1 MEKLLMTTD
10 EVKKVIPHREPM
22 LLVDNV
28 VQMEPEQSITTTWY
42 IDPER
47 EIFKGHFPGDP
58 VLPGVYTV
66 ENMAQTTDILIL
78 STERY
83 AGKVPLFLG
92 VNNVKFLAKI
102 KPGDTLE
109 TCCIRER
116 KSRKGDRNLQLRS
129 LQCRCAGLHRGSD
142 PRDALSTQKHA
153 AKMDS

>member
-1 MEKLLMTTD
+1 MSTD
-10 EVKKVIPHREPM
+10 EVKNVIPLREPM

-28 VQMEPEQSITTTWY
+28 VQMEPEQSITTTWF

-66 ENMAQTTDILIL
+66 ENMAQTADILIL

-102 KPGDTLE
+102 LPGDTLE
-109 TCCIRER
+109 THAVFANER
-116 KSRKGDRNLQLRS
+116 AEKAIVTCSCEVYN
-129 LQCRCAGLHRGSD
+129 AGVLACTGEVTLAMR
-142 PRDALSTQKHA
+142 
-153 AKMDS
+153 

>member
-1 MEKLLMTTD
+1 MEKVIMTTD
-10 EVKKVIPHREPM
+10 DVKKVIPHREPM
-22 LLVDNV
+22 LLVDEV
-28 VQMEPEQSITTTWY
+28 VQMEAEKTITTTWY

-66 ENMAQTTDILIL
+66 ENMAQTADILIL

-109 TCCIRER
+109 THAVFAKER
-116 KSRKGDRNLQLRS
+116 AEKAIVTCSCEVYNDG
-129 LQCRCAGLHRGSD
+129 
-142 PRDALSTQKHA
+142 ALACTGEVTLA
-153 AKMDS
+153 MR

>member
-1 MEKLLMTTD
+1 MAVLDKD
-10 EVKKVIPHREPM
+10 GIKGVIPHREPM
-22 LLVDNV
+22 LLVDEV
-28 VQMEPEQSITTTWY
+28 LEMEAEKTIVTKWY

-66 ENMAQTTDILIL
+66 ENMAQTSDILIL

-92 VNNVKFLAKI
+92 VNNVKFMAKI

-109 TCCIRER
+109 THSKFYVER
-116 KSRKGDRNLQLRS
+116 VEKAIVTCQAEVYDNGVLACTGEVTLAMR
-129 LQCRCAGLHRGSD
+129 
-142 PRDALSTQKHA
+142 
-153 AKMDS
+153 

>member
-1 MEKLLMTTD
+1 MEKFIMETD
-10 EVKKVIPHREPM
+10 DVKKVIPHREPM
-22 LLVDNV
+22 LLVDAV
-28 VQMEPEQSITTTWY
+28 KEMEPEKNIRTIWY

-66 ENMAQTTDILIL
+66 ENMAQTADILIL

-92 VNNVKFLAKI
+92 VDNVKFLSKI

-109 TCCIRER
+109 TCAIFAKER
-116 KSRKGDRNLQLRS
+116 ADKAIVTCTCEVYNADVLACTGNVTLAMR
-129 LQCRCAGLHRGSD
+129 
-142 PRDALSTQKHA
+142 
-153 AKMDS
+153 